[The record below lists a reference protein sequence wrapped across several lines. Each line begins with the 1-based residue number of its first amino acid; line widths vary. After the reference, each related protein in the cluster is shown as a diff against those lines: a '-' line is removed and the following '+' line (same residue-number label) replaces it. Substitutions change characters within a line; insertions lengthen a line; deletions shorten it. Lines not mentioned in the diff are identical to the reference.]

1 MKTKK
6 ITLPCYDIVVVLS
19 FDEEGNIDASTI
31 SANLKEEENEENE
44 LYNAA
49 CDGIESMILAH
60 AAAGIDIESPA
71 YIEGI
76 ETAVESCANNL

>member
-1 MKTKK
+1 MKTKRIILPRFD
-6 ITLPCYDIVVVLS
+6 ITVVLS
-19 FDEEGNIDASTI
+19 YNDEGEVDGSDITSG
-31 SANLKEEENEENE
+31 LKEEENDENE

-49 CDGIESMILAH
+49 CDGIEAMILAH

-76 ETAVESCANNL
+76 ETAVEACGNNL